1 MSKSVTFRRAAPAAC
16 VALIAAITLAGCAG
30 IPGSGGVQPGL
41 PDINQAEQLVQ
52 FSAFGPTAGATQ
64 EELVRGFLTAANSPS
79 DDYSVAREYLT
90 AEYASQW
97 DPYFGVLIWEGS
109 RPYRQDGDQ
118 AGMLSLSVVA
128 EVEPDGRLLP
138 TEVGE
143 STELRFEFTRSGNEW
158 RISSAPAGVILDRST
173 FEAIWSQHQL
183 SFLGPENRLVPDTRW
198 FLSRAALSTEIV
210 GALIEGPSARFEQVV
225 RSGFPQGVSLTK
237 TAVPVENGLA
247 RVDLKGE
254 GLNNPEAQQ
263 EILAQLQAS
272 LHTVPGVSRVELLVE
287 GTPVRD
293 ATGQASPISPNQPG
307 AKLAGTV
314 DGKFGVITTAGLEP
328 VSGVSAALEALDG
341 DAVALSRSKTVA
353 AVRSGAGVSIVED
366 GFTALV
372 DARDKLL
379 APSVDD
385 DLWAWST
392 SAADPT
398 IIKIASAAGT
408 QHELRAPWLEGLDV
422 RAVRLSPGGSLV
434 GVLVDDGAKSYVL
447 VGGVIRD
454 STGTPTALTQ
464 EADIEMWANGGA
476 LDFDWIDQQRFVALT
491 QQGSAGKVTVG
502 GPGVF
507 ATEQGSVP
515 DAREVFGGGSRTQV
529 RVLTA
534 PGELFA
540 PQGASGWQRTMS
552 DMELLA
558 KRG

>member
-1 MSKSVTFRRAAPAAC
+1 M
-16 VALIAAITLAGCAG
+16 
-30 IPGSGGVQPGL
+30 
-41 PDINQAEQLVQ
+41 
-52 FSAFGPTAGATQ
+52 
-64 EELVRGFLTAANSPS
+64 
-79 DDYSVAREYLT
+79 
-90 AEYASQW
+90 
-97 DPYFGVLIWEGS
+97 LIWEGS

-408 QHELRAPWLEGLDV
+408 QHELRAPWLRASTCGRCGSRLAAASSGCSWTTV
-422 RAVRLSPGGSLV
+422 RNVMCWSGVSFATARGHRRRSLKRRILRCGRTAVRST
-434 GVLVDDGAKSYVL
+434 
-447 VGGVIRD
+447 
-454 STGTPTALTQ
+454 STGSTNSGLSHSPSRAAQ
-464 EADIEMWANGGA
+464 
-476 LDFDWIDQQRFVALT
+476 
-491 QQGSAGKVTVG
+491 
-502 GPGVF
+502 
-507 ATEQGSVP
+507 
-515 DAREVFGGGSRTQV
+515 AR
-529 RVLTA
+529 
-534 PGELFA
+534 
-540 PQGASGWQRTMS
+540 
-552 DMELLA
+552 
-558 KRG
+558 